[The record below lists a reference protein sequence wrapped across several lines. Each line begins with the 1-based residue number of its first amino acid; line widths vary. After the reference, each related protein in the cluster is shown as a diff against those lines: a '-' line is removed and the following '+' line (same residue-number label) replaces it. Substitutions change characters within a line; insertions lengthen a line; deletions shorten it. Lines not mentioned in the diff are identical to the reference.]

1 MMVMGDLKK
10 EYRLEVEEIRSGTPW
25 ESLGQIIGPHLAHMI
40 PASLPGGG
48 NILVFSNGGVSRFG
62 SQRDDCPGTYPNAM
76 SDYSRVVEF
85 NPITY
90 EVVWEYKNPTEF
102 TDADDNLN
110 RRFYSTFM
118 CGAQRLENG
127 NTLITETGKERVF
140 EVTREGEIVG
150 NTSLDQTSLTP
161 CLVRQCIGPIRSP
174 KHGCQIWPVNS
185 MITVTDTPDIGIL
198 TC

>member
-1 MMVMGDLKK
+1 
-10 EYRLEVEEIRSGTPW
+10 
-25 ESLGQIIGPHLAHMI
+25 MI

-140 EVTREGEIVG
+140 EVTREGEIVWEYIAG
-150 NTSLDQTSLTP
+150 SDFTNPLFGAA
-161 CLVRQCIGPIRSP
+161 VYRAYKVP
-174 KHGCQIWPVNS
+174 KAWVPNMACE
-185 MITVTDTPDIGIL
+185 
-198 TC
+198 